1 VTGRRGG
8 RLAAVPQRGHRPVP
22 RLAVDGALQV
32 TFSPETPGPPRV
44 FDFSAWPV
52 PPTLQRDFA
61 QAFAMRTRP
70 GGSIRTLHS
79 ANQCFRILRSFAAHL
94 ASSEHLPQTSAQ
106 LTATQLRA
114 WQLARTDHASLT
126 TELATLKPV
135 LRRLPGITT
144 EFMACLDEPNPPR
157 TRSQETSYS
166 REEMARILHTARR
179 DVRRAADRIH
189 AGRELLCRWRSG
201 ALGDEPP
208 EVQRR
213 GHLLD
218 LIDRDADVPRSGPRR
233 FAASWVRALGSIEEH
248 FAMLHLSVNDV
259 VAFVVLLTGLTG
271 QNRTTIVNA
280 PAGHH
285 RADGYAGG
293 PGVAV
298 VELDKPR
305 RGRHRH
311 MDVALV
317 DLPLWAADG
326 KDADTGAGLGTPFGV
341 YSLLHDLAGPA
352 RARIGSDK
360 LIAWWAGRG
369 GGLAGGFR
377 NGLTAHQVAD
387 WAERR
392 GILADPPSGEG
403 PVPLLGVTLRR
414 LRLTF
419 NELQQRPVAH
429 TERTLANEYLARNRG
444 NLAEYQRVV
453 AAALEQEVAK
463 ARTHDQIGVLC
474 AEDIAEAATAP
485 ARVAARHGMDAA
497 TLTRLLAGQL
507 DTVLGGCIDHTGG
520 PHHPGRACRAS
531 FMLCLSCPCARAA
544 PQHLPVQVLVHDE
557 LAGRRAAVTPLRWTQ
572 RFGLPHAQLADLLKR
587 AGPVAVADARAAITD
602 ADRALVTRF
611 LRRELDLT

>member
-1 VTGRRGG
+1 VTGRRGA
-8 RLAAVPQRGHRPVP
+8 RLAAVPQRGHRPVA

-32 TFSPETPGPPRV
+32 AFTPETPGPSQV

-52 PPTLQRDFA
+52 SPTLQRDFA
-61 QAFAMRTRP
+61 RAFAMRTRP

-94 ASSEHLPQTSAQ
+94 TSSEHPPQSSAQ

-114 WQLARTDHASLT
+114 WQLARADHASLT

-157 TRSQETSYS
+157 IRSREASYS

-189 AGRELLCRWRSG
+189 AGRELLRRWRCG
-201 ALGDEPP
+201 ALGDESP

-213 GHLLD
+213 GRLLD

-233 FAASWVRALGSIEEH
+233 FAASWVRSLGSIEEH
-248 FAMLHLSVNDV
+248 FAMLHLTVNDV

-271 QNRTTIVNA
+271 QNRATIVNA

-298 VELDKPR
+298 VALDKPR

-326 KDADTGAGLGTPFGV
+326 KDAATGAGLSTPFGV

-352 RARIGSDK
+352 RARIRSDK

-369 GGLAGGFR
+369 GGVAGGFR

-463 ARTHDQIGVLC
+463 ARTHEQIGMLS

-557 LAGRRAAVTPLRWTQ
+557 LAGRRPAVTPLRWTQ
-572 RFGLPHAQLADLLKR
+572 RFALPHAQLADLLER

-602 ADRALVTRF
+602 ADRALATRF